1 MNREGNVARTD
12 QPWHV
17 LLARTLGSP
26 SEVATKA
33 RRFSRA
39 LAAYVRAADLD
50 ARLHRLHALGVIESV
65 PTRLQLF
72 VGAIDMLRFWIV
84 PASEEYYR
92 QQGIDFRFHQL
103 LRFFDD
109 PASIVDPIGL
119 LSETDVVVGHLLQVV
134 HANPRYDLEL
144 LEARAGGLDA
154 LEHAL
159 VTMLDGTHPRAR
171 SIGAIVEEPDYHAR
185 LLGYLHDYRRDRQAA
200 APLRSN
206 VESSPTFRE
215 IEKTFGSMR
224 TAFRYF
230 ATLPTGLAGA
240 ARHVARVHEFEPRQP
255 AQP

>member
-1 MNREGNVARTD
+1 MNVARTEE
-12 QPWHV
+12 PWHV
-17 LLARTLGSP
+17 LLRRTLGAP
-26 SEVATKA
+26 GDVAHKA
-33 RRFSRA
+33 RRFARA
-39 LAAYVRAADLD
+39 IAAHLRGRDLD
-50 ARLHRLHALGVIESV
+50 DQLRRLHDVGVIDAV
-65 PTRLQLF
+65 PTRVQLAT
-72 VGAIDMLRFWIV
+72 GALDMLRFWIV
-84 PASEEYYR
+84 PASQEYYA

-109 PASIVDPIGL
+109 PASLVDPIGL
-119 LSETDVVVGHLLQVV
+119 SSETDVVVGHLLQVV

-144 LEARAGGLDA
+144 LEAREGGLDA

-185 LLGYLHDYRRDRQAA
+185 LLEYLRLYRRDRDAP

-206 VESSPTFRE
+206 VASSPRLRE

-230 ATLPTGLAGA
+230 ASLPRDLGPA
-240 ARHVARVHEFEPRQP
+240 ARHLAQVRKFEPRER

>member
-1 MNREGNVARTD
+1 MIEVARTEEA
-12 QPWHV
+12 WHV
-17 LLARTLGSP
+17 LVRRTIGSP
-26 SEVATKA
+26 GELAHKA
-33 RRFSRA
+33 RRFVRA
-39 LAAYVRAADLD
+39 LSAYVRASDVDDGL
-50 ARLHRLHALGVIESV
+50 RRLHAVGVIEAV
-65 PTRLQLF
+65 PTRVQLV

-84 PASEEYYR
+84 PASREYYEE
-92 QQGIDFRFHQL
+92 QGIDFRFHQL

-109 PASIVDPIGL
+109 PASLVDPVGL
-119 LSETDVVVGHLLQVV
+119 LSDTDVVVGHLLQVV

-144 LEARAGGLDA
+144 LEAREGGLDA

-185 LLGYLHDYRRDRQAA
+185 LLDYLRTYRRDRDAP

-206 VESSPTFRE
+206 VASSPTFRE

-230 ATLPTGLAGA
+230 ATLPRDLPA
-240 ARHVARVHEFEPRQP
+240 AVRHLARVHKFEPREL